1 MFKTLGSVPSTKK
14 LTKRDGQVLLVYF
27 LYSFEAG
34 VGGGGGWWGWG
45 EMDYPLRQKEKATD
59 VSSNDL
65 CGEGLGIFFFVT
77 VL

>member
-34 VGGGGGWWGWG
+34 VGGGGGVVCTWWVCMSTLVHVEARG
-45 EMDYPLRQKEKATD
+45 
-59 VSSNDL
+59 
-65 CGEGLGIFFFVT
+65 
-77 VL
+77 

>member
-1 MFKTLGSVPSTKK
+1 M
-14 LTKRDGQVLLVYF
+14 LLVYF

-34 VGGGGGWWGWG
+34 VGGGGGGGWG

-59 VSSNDL
+59 VSSNEL
-65 CGEGLGIFFFVT
+65 WGKGLGIFFFVT